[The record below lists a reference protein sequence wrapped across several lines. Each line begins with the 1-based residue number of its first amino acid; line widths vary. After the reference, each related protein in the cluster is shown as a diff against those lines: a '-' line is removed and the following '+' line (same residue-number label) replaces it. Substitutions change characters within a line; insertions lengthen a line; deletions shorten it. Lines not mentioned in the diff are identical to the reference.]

1 MTRTRRD
8 DKHEIPEIGGPQNSQ
23 AELRVQHEEIGN
35 SLGSPVQRLY
45 NHISIIP
52 QRNLQ
57 KGRLAI
63 NNQMRK
69 AGVKN
74 GEDEKAFDTEV
85 PR

>member
-35 SLGSPVQRLY
+35 SLGSPGQRLS
-45 NHISIIP
+45 NSIIP